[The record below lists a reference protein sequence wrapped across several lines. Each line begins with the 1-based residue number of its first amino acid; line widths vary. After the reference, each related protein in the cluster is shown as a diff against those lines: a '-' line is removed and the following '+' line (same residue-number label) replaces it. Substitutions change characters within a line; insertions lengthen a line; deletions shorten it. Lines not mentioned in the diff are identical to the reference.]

1 MNILLRNR
9 NLLLMFLSILLST
22 IGGAIFFVS
31 IVWTAASELG
41 GASSVSLVLSFQ
53 ALPLIITAPFAGLFV
68 DKREKRKVLFW
79 SSFIDGLALVF
90 MTLLLHVGVLNVW
103 MLCIIIFVQQFLA
116 SFAGPAGSAFIPLV
130 VKDEDLSRANSI
142 VTSASM
148 LAQLIGLG
156 VGGIIVA
163 SLGVKGAVALNAAL
177 FIISALF
184 ALFITYK
191 EEISKHVVDTTV
203 LHGIKDGFK
212 YAWKKVEVK
221 WLIFLEIALDFFG
234 LALFAALPV
243 MAKDVLKVGAQGYG
257 VLQTMSS
264 IGSLMC
270 GLAMA
275 FLPEVKRKYLAMTVA
290 NVTLGVIFSL
300 IGLSTSSV
308 IVAMLLFIFGL
319 LVGYDNIII
328 SLILQR
334 VTDKDY
340 RGRVFSFRSMLDN
353 IIRPLGYIFLN
364 LMLLILSMKQ
374 VVVTYGIVISIIGLG
389 YLLIP
394 YFTNKELSKADSCNS
409 GQESGDVSK

>member
-1 MNILLRNR
+1 
-9 NLLLMFLSILLST
+9 
-22 IGGAIFFVS
+22 
-31 IVWTAASELG
+31 
-41 GASSVSLVLSFQ
+41 
-53 ALPLIITAPFAGLFV
+53 
-68 DKREKRKVLFW
+68 
-79 SSFIDGLALVF
+79 
-90 MTLLLHVGVLNVW
+90 
-103 MLCIIIFVQQFLA
+103 
-116 SFAGPAGSAFIPLV
+116 
-130 VKDEDLSRANSI
+130 
-142 VTSASM
+142 
-148 LAQLIGLG
+148 
-156 VGGIIVA
+156 
-163 SLGVKGAVALNAAL
+163 
-177 FIISALF
+177 
-184 ALFITYK
+184 
-191 EEISKHVVDTTV
+191 
-203 LHGIKDGFK
+203 
-212 YAWKKVEVK
+212 
-221 WLIFLEIALDFFG
+221 
-234 LALFAALPV
+234 

-409 GQESGDVSK
+409 GQEIGDVSK